1 MIPAPVQRLLRV
13 AGWCFYG
20 LFLVNLIGLSL
31 PVRLL
36 APQWQ
41 LLAIGNLLSTAPFAL
56 LGTCCL
62 VLGSSHHPSEE
73 SLLQG
78 RSRLIARLASLGFV
92 LIIPLQMSASWRVA
106 GLAEVP
112 SNRLIATL
120 RAAKREVQTSR
131 TRAELNTALS
141 KLPGAP
147 RVPEQVAIP
156 LATIQT
162 SAVSRLRQDLDLQL
176 AQQRQR
182 LSERRSADATT
193 ILRSAITAL
202 LYALFFTTAA
212 NGTLPLPDRQALRAW
227 NPLIRLRLLLEEW
240 SRRRQV
246 ATSLRLG
253 RRRTQDQ
260 ASRLRL
266 LLTRF
271 EAFRLQRR
279 SLERARQFERLRRQA
294 EKEAARS
301 ADHRG

>member
-13 AGWCFYG
+13 GAWCLYG

-41 LLAIGNLLSTAPFAL
+41 LLVIGNLLSTAPFAL

-62 VLGSSHHPSEE
+62 VLASNQHPSEE
-73 SLLQG
+73 ALLQG
-78 RSRLIARLASLGFV
+78 RRRLLARLASLGFV
-92 LIIPLQMSASWRVA
+92 LIIPLQISASWRVA

-112 SNRLIATL
+112 SNRLIGTL
-120 RAAKREVQTSR
+120 RAAKREIQTSR
-131 TRAELNTALS
+131 TRAELNAALG

-147 RVPEQVAIP
+147 QVPERVALS

-162 SAVSRLRQDLDLQL
+162 SAVNRLHQDLELQL
-176 AQQRQR
+176 SQQRQR
-182 LSERRSADATT
+182 LSNRRWTDATT
-193 ILRSAITAL
+193 ILRSSIAAL

-212 NGTLPLPDRQALRAW
+212 HGTLPLPDRQALRAW

-240 SRRRQV
+240 NRRRQV
-246 ATSLRLG
+246 VTSLRLG
-253 RRRTQDQ
+253 RQRSQEQ
-260 ASRLRL
+260 SSRLRP

-271 EAFRLQRR
+271 EAYRLQRR
-279 SLERARQFERLRRQA
+279 SLERARRFEQLRRQA
-294 EKEAARS
+294 EKESARS
-301 ADHRG
+301 SGPRG